1 MLLCAG
7 ITSISFKYSK
17 YLNIIVTMLKQRSQ
31 SAGIFNFFIDKLM
44 SLNILFSIYNLIK
57 NFSCITNE
65 KYSCKSLNSS
75 FLKDHKLYQL
85 KDFDYTSETLRNK
98 TLTNIKKVSIHVP
111 THLKPTNDFN
121 FGHYLAGLIDGNGTF
136 SVDPK
141 GKNNLQLVISFN
153 KLDASL
159 AYFVKGQLG
168 YGSVRKNQTE
178 IILVVSKIQGIIKV
192 INLIN
197 GKLRSISKL
206 NQIKNANLSYPTNSS
221 LNSCENERNIK
232 NFNYLTDL
240 KLNENPSLN
249 NHWFSGFADVTAF
262 FQILVTDQPINNLTV
277 NKSINEIEYKISSLT
292 VDCFTEN
299 KINKQQINSN
309 NNNKDWFKREVMLN
323 FYIES
328 KTDNLLKLI
337 KQNFGGNIGFNLNNN
352 SYYYC
357 TNSFGSA
364 KKIIN
369 YFDQYHLLSSR
380 HVNFLKWRKTYV
392 IIQDKDNLTNSA
404 LDKIIKLKNSINK
417 YYNDKDV

>member
-17 YLNIIVTMLKQRSQ
+17 ICNIIVTKLKQRSQ
-31 SAGIFNFFIDKLM
+31 SAGNFKIFINKLM
-44 SLNILFSIYNLIK
+44 SLNILFSICNLIK
-57 NFSCITNE
+57 HFSCITNE
-65 KYSCKSLNSS
+65 KYSCNRLNFSV
-75 FLKDHKLYQL
+75 LKDHILFQL
-85 KDFDYTSETLRNK
+85 KDFDKTSETLRNK

-136 SVDPK
+136 SVIPK

-168 YGSVRKNQTE
+168 YGSVRKNNTE
-178 IILVVSKIQGIIKV
+178 INLVVSKIQGIIKV

-206 NQIKNANLSYPTNSS
+206 NQIKNANLSYLTNNS
-221 LNSCENERNIK
+221 LNSCENNRNIK
-232 NFNYLTDL
+232 IFNFITDF

-262 FQILVTDQPINNLTV
+262 FQILVKNQPINNLTV
-277 NKSINEIEYKISSLT
+277 NKSTNEIEYKISSLT
-292 VDCFTEN
+292 IDCFTEN

-309 NNNKDWFKREVMLN
+309 NNKDWLNQEVLLI
-323 FYIES
+323 FYIEN

-337 KQNFGGNIGFNLNNN
+337 KQNFGGYIGFNLNKN

-357 TNSFGSA
+357 TNNFGSA

-369 YFDQYHLLSSR
+369 YFDQYHLLSVK
-380 HVNFLKWRKTYV
+380 HVNYLKWRKAYI
-392 IIQDKDNLTNSA
+392 IIQNNEQFTVSGLNR
-404 LDKIIKLKNSINK
+404 IIKNQKSMNK
-417 YYNDKDV
+417 LNNEMTV